1 MSTLKPQQTR
11 KNSTYFRKNESLFD
25 GTMGTWKTLLVN
37 LDLKDGATIMCSRS
51 YTVLRLHKSVFRKE
65 AERLLKLGVLKEANE
80 S

>member
-1 MSTLKPQQTR
+1 
-11 KNSTYFRKNESLFD
+11 
-25 GTMGTWKTLLVN
+25 MGTWKTLLVN